1 MAKGMRGTRGRILV
15 AAAACLVLW
24 YAFLVFAYNP
34 FQDQMTFNDANVTVP
49 ARWPNATITWDLNP
63 SVVGSNVT
71 TTGGTDIPT
80 TLQNAFT
87 PWNTTQLNG
96 QLLTNLVI
104 TRGSNTTLTDP
115 VDNDCNNVISFVP
128 SSSVTFPTGAIAF
141 TEVATVTLA
150 PAEPDT
156 TSGCGYTNATSVPVS
171 FLSNADMVF
180 NPKQSFSTTTPPL
193 ANHFDVQSVAAHEF
207 GHALG
212 LDHSGIAHTIMF
224 PFGDTTATGQQRTL
238 AVDDVVGIGFLYPG
252 PNFATATGTMS
263 GKITLDSK
271 GIFASHVVAVDAT
284 TGAAVVDGLSNPDGT
299 YKLVGVPPSSY
310 NVLALPLGDPKDVNA
325 VLYTLDDF
333 SGWACGYGENS
344 PPCCDPNNP
353 PNNPNC
359 KGTPVPQPTNYS
371 GKFF

>member
-1 MAKGMRGTRGRILV
+1 MMAKGMRGTRGRILV

-34 FQDQMTFNDANVTVP
+34 FQDQMTFNGANVTVP
-49 ARWPNATITWDLNP
+49 ARWPNATMTWLLNP
-63 SVVGSNVT
+63 TSGSNVFKA
-71 TTGGTDIPT
+71 GGTDIPT
-80 TLQNAFT
+80 TFQNAFS
-87 PWNTTQLNG
+87 PWNTTKLNG
-96 QLLTNLVI
+96 QVLTNVVI
-104 TRGSNTTLTDP
+104 TRGPDTTLTDP
-115 VDNDCNNVISFVP
+115 NDSDCKNVISLVP
-128 SSSVTFPTGAIAF
+128 SSSVTFPSGAIAF
-141 TEVATVTLA
+141 TEVAT
-150 PAEPDT
+150 DT
-156 TSGCGYTNATSVPVS
+156 QLPGGTDACKDTNTTSVPVS
-171 FLSNADMVF
+171 FLINADMVF
-180 NPKQSFSTTTPPL
+180 NPKENFSTTTPSL
-193 ANHFDVQSVAAHEF
+193 ADHFDVQSVAAHEF